1 MVARHGKG
9 TIVGAHFGC
18 AAEEMDYVADVMRKH
33 PHYIVDVAARLQ
45 DIGRYD
51 PSRVVEFFTEFQD
64 RILFATD
71 AFFDNASSQPEHVIF
86 LWGKYREYFETKNK
100 GMENPSRLLKGP
112 INAVGLSSDILAK
125 IYHLNAKRYLVVQ

>member
-64 RILFATD
+64 RILLPLMLFSIMQAVNQSTSYSCG
-71 AFFDNASSQPEHVIF
+71 ASIESTLRQRIKAWRTPHVF
-86 LWGKYREYFETKNK
+86 
-100 GMENPSRLLKGP
+100 
-112 INAVGLSSDILAK
+112 
-125 IYHLNAKRYLVVQ
+125 